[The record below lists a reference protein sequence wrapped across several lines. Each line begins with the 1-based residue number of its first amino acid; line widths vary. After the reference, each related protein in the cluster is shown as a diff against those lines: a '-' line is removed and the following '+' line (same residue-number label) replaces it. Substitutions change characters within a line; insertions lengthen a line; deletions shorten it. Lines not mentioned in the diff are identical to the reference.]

1 MLVNRNLFECGLE
14 ILVNRNLFECGLE
27 LLVRL
32 YVD

>member
-1 MLVNRNLFECGLE
+1 MLVNRNLFECELE
-14 ILVNRNLFECGLE
+14 MLVNRNLFECGLE

>member
-14 ILVNRNLFECGLE
+14 MLVNRNLFECGLE